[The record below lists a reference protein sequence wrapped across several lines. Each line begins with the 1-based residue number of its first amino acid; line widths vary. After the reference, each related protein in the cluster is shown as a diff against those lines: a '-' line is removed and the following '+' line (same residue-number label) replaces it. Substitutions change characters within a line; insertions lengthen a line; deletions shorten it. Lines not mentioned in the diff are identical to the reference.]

1 MDFPP
6 LHIHPPQTT
15 HTHTAILLHGRG
27 SNGPEFAEELFSSLT
42 SKNKNLPDCLPS
54 WRWVFPTARDR
65 WAVAFE
71 EDICAWFDAYSLTN
85 IQERQELQVEGLRES
100 VAHILGILEAEIAL
114 MSGDASRVYLG
125 GISQGMAT
133 ALWTVFCASGT
144 RRIQRRLGGILGF
157 CGWLP
162 FADDLEG
169 LIRAHQAQSE
179 SRIQI
184 QHLVSRFFVQTIGL
198 KPNPE
203 EEASGDPTASSVP
216 PILATP
222 VLLGHDTDDAFVSV
236 ELGQQALRVLKE
248 VMDLGHIEWV
258 GYSGADNE
266 GHWIKEPD
274 AFDRILAFL
283 AGSSSEE

>member
-6 LHIHPPQTT
+6 LHIHPPKSI

-42 SKNKNLPDCLPS
+42 SKKNNLHNCLPS

-100 VAHILGILEAEIAL
+100 VAHILGILEAEIARL
-114 MSGDASRVYLG
+114 NGDTSHVYLG

-144 RRIQRRLGGILGF
+144 GRIQRQLGGILGF

-162 FADDLEG
+162 FADNAEE
-169 LIRAHQAQSE
+169 LIRVHQTE
-179 SRIQI
+179 SKSKVQLQR
-184 QHLVSRFFVQTIGL
+184 LVSRFSVETIGL
-198 KPNPE
+198 KPCRE
-203 EEASGDPTASSVP
+203 EEASDTFSVFS
-216 PILATP
+216 ILTTP
-222 VLLGHDTDDAFVSV
+222 VLLGHGTDDAFVSV
-236 ELGQQALRVLKE
+236 ELGQQASRVLKE
-248 VMDLGHIEWV
+248 VLDSGNIEWM

-266 GHWIKEPD
+266 GHWIKEPE

-283 AGSSSEE
+283 AGPSSEE